1 MHHFHLIQTWNNW
14 SFSLSLTIAKRPAPA
29 WPALA
34 QIINPGLTSALPT
47 ILTYQSYCWPPTGCL
62 IKIGVKSTQ
71 GVRTIHSTLMST
83 KSLYLWLIFVSDIP
97 PNYPSQPVSSSSRAE
112 WTQSIK
118 VLITVTN
125 WTRHCLT
132 IFMVI
137 IHSITATNMTLPASQ
152 VPSFK
157 RLQAPVLSSQLE
169 SSPSHMRLWRHIK
182 CSK

>member
-14 SFSLSLTIAKRPAPA
+14 SFSLSLTIAKRTAPA

-112 WTQSIK
+112 WTQSIHQG
-118 VLITVTN
+118 VDNCHELDQALPHN
-125 WTRHCLT
+125 FHG
-132 IFMVI
+132 
-137 IHSITATNMTLPASQ
+137 HHTLHYSHQHDSPRF
-152 VPSFK
+152 PSPQF
-157 RLQAPVLSSQLE
+157 
-169 SSPSHMRLWRHIK
+169 
-182 CSK
+182 